1 MVADA
6 EANQLSLDPQ
16 SFTTLRAANT
26 AVKWLHALEE
36 AYKDRVEARGQRG
49 IAWCY
54 PLVCCDWYAQRQQ
67 TETVCNCSTKLSKKL
82 KQRNKR
88 VSRPTLV
95 NKQSLNSHSRWL
107 LEAIY

>member
-1 MVADA
+1 MVVADA

-49 IAWCY
+49 IDLYY
-54 PLVCCDWYAQRQQ
+54 PLV
-67 TETVCNCSTKLSKKL
+67 
-82 KQRNKR
+82 
-88 VSRPTLV
+88 
-95 NKQSLNSHSRWL
+95 
-107 LEAIY
+107 